1 MFTCKLGGNTVC
13 GLTMEERL
21 AERNIAFMPVAFEV
35 GGAETGAWS
44 KLLKQLSE
52 IAHSRRGHDKT
63 YFRQRWSM
71 EVAMCLARRGAQGAL
86 RRANTFRSANSEALD
101 DGVLGGVGS
110 EQPLVAS
117 AGGG

>member
-1 MFTCKLGGNTVC
+1 MCERFVSEVQVNLQVGVWFVC
-13 GLTMEERL
+13 LFVCSVGDGSMEQTT
-21 AERNIAFMPVAFEV
+21 F
-35 GGAETGAWS
+35 
-44 KLLKQLSE
+44 KQLSE

>member
-1 MFTCKLGGNTVC
+1 
-13 GLTMEERL
+13 
-21 AERNIAFMPVAFEV
+21 
-35 GGAETGAWS
+35 
-44 KLLKQLSE
+44 
-52 IAHSRRGHDKT
+52 
-63 YFRQRWSM
+63 
-71 EVAMCLARRGAQGAL
+71 MCLARRGAQGAL